1 MRPKTLARAHPA
13 THYLTHSAK
22 DAVMLK
28 VAIQMDPVEAVNID
42 SDTTWL
48 MMMTAQER
56 GHALW
61 IYDFRT
67 LALEN
72 GRLYC
77 RARPARLAQIQG
89 HHADLGDEVKLDLQC
104 DVDVILMRQ
113 DPPFD
118 MAYVTATYLLETVHP
133 GTLVI
138 NDPAEV
144 RSAPEKLLVT
154 QFPDLTPPTLISS
167 DPVALVD
174 FHRRHGDVV
183 LKPLHG
189 AAGSG
194 VVRLKA
200 EDPNL
205 EALIEIH
212 AMGSRDPLVIQKFI
226 PAVSKGDKR
235 ILLVDGEPVGAINRI
250 PAKDQ
255 VRSNLR
261 VGGTAAPV
269 ELTPRDLEICKAIG
283 PTLKARGLI
292 FVGIDVIGDW
302 MTEINVTSP
311 TGAQQLKQFTG
322 TDATAAMWAVIEKK
336 KG

>member
-1 MRPKTLARAHPA
+1 MT
-13 THYLTHSAK
+13 
-22 DAVMLK
+22 LK
-28 VAIQMDPVEAVNID
+28 VAIQMDPIEAVNIE
-42 SDTTWL
+42 SDTTFL
-48 MMMTAQER
+48 MAETAQAR
-56 GHALW
+56 GHRLW
-61 IYDFRT
+61 VYDFRT
-67 LALEN
+67 LALEE

-77 RARPARLAQIQG
+77 RARPVAVRRKAGDHVDFGDPVRL
-89 HHADLGDEVKLDLQC
+89 DLGQ
-104 DVDVILMRQ
+104 DVDVVLMRQ

-118 MAYVTATYLLETVHP
+118 MAYVTATYLLETIHP
-133 GTLVI
+133 STLVV

-154 QFPDLTPPTLISS
+154 RFPDLTPPTLISS
-167 DPVALVD
+167 DPVQLGD
-174 FHRRHGDVV
+174 FHRRHGEVV

-200 EDPNL
+200 DDPNL
-205 EALIEIH
+205 DARIEIH

-226 PAVSKGDKR
+226 PAVSRGDKR

-269 ELTPRDLEICKAIG
+269 ELTPRDLEICAAIG
-283 PTLKARGLI
+283 PTLKERGLI

-302 MTEINVTSP
+302 LTEINVTSP
-311 TGAQQLKQFTG
+311 TGAQQLKTFTG
-322 TDATAAMWAVIEKK
+322 VDATARMWEVIEAKRAAQVA
-336 KG
+336 

>member
-1 MRPKTLARAHPA
+1 
-13 THYLTHSAK
+13 
-22 DAVMLK
+22 MLK
-28 VAIQMDPVEAVNID
+28 IAIQMDPIEGVNIE

-48 MMMTAQER
+48 QAMEAQNR
-56 GHALW
+56 GYPIW
-61 IYDFRT
+61 VYDFRT
-67 LALEN
+67 LALED
-72 GRLYC
+72 GRLFC
-77 RARPARLAQIQG
+77 RARPVTLRQTV
-89 HHADLGDEVKLDLQC
+89 GDHVSFGEEVKLDLGA

-133 GTLVI
+133 KTLVV

-154 QFPDLTPPTLISS
+154 RFPGLTPPTLISS

-174 FHRRHGDVV
+174 FHKRHGDVV

-200 EDPNL
+200 DDPNL
-205 EALIEIH
+205 EALVEIH
-212 AMGSRDPLVIQKFI
+212 ATGSRDPLVIQKFV

-235 ILLVDGEPVGAINRI
+235 IILIDGAPVGAINRI

-269 ELTPRDLEICKAIG
+269 ELTPRDLEICAAIG

-292 FVGIDVIGDW
+292 FVGIDVIGDYL
-302 MTEINVTSP
+302 TEINVTSP
-311 TGAQQLKQFTG
+311 TGAQQLKRFTG
-322 TDATAAMWAVIEKK
+322 VDAAALMWDAIEAKRASA
-336 KG
+336 

>member
-1 MRPKTLARAHPA
+1 MT
-13 THYLTHSAK
+13 
-22 DAVMLK
+22 LK
-28 VAIQMDPVEAVNID
+28 VAIQMDPIEAVNVE
-42 SDTTWL
+42 SDTTFL
-48 MMMTAQER
+48 MALTGQER
-56 GHALW
+56 GHHLW
-61 IYDFRT
+61 VYDFRT
-67 LALEN
+67 LALEE

-77 RARPARLAQIQG
+77 RARSVTVQRVQGDHVTFGDWERL
-89 HHADLGDEVKLDLQC
+89 DLGR

-133 GTLVI
+133 RTLVV

-154 QFPDLTPPTLISS
+154 RFPDLTPPTLVSS
-167 DPVALVD
+167 DPVALVA
-174 FHRRHGDVV
+174 FHEKHGDVV

-200 EDPNL
+200 GDPNL
-205 EALIEIH
+205 EAMIEIH
-212 AMGSRDPLVIQKFI
+212 AMASRDPLVIQKFI
-226 PAVSKGDKR
+226 PAVSAGDKR

-269 ELTPRDLEICKAIG
+269 DLTARDKEICAAIG
-283 PTLKARGLI
+283 PTLKERGLI

-302 MTEINVTSP
+302 LTEINVTSP
-311 TGAQQLKQFTG
+311 TGAQQLLNFTG
-322 TDATAAMWAVIEKK
+322 VDATAAMWDVIEKK
-336 KG
+336 RAA

>member
-1 MRPKTLARAHPA
+1 
-13 THYLTHSAK
+13 
-22 DAVMLK
+22 MLK
-28 VAIQMDPVEAVNID
+28 VAIQMDPIEAVNIA
-42 SDTTWL
+42 SDTTFFL
-48 MMMTAQER
+48 AMEAQQR
-56 GHALW
+56 GHKLW
-61 IYDFRT
+61 VYDFRT
-67 LALEN
+67 LALED
-72 GRLYC
+72 GALFC
-77 RARPARLAQIQG
+77 RARPALIRQVFG
-89 HHADLGDEVKLDLQC
+89 DHVTLGDEVKLDLGK

-118 MAYVTATYLLETVHP
+118 MAYVTSTYLLETVHP
-133 GTLVI
+133 KTLVV

-154 QFPDLTPPTLISS
+154 HFPGLTPPTLISS

-174 FHRRHGDVV
+174 FHERHGDVV

-194 VVRLKA
+194 VVKLKA
-200 EDPNL
+200 GDPNL
-205 EALIEIH
+205 EALVEIH
-212 AMGSRDPLVIQKFI
+212 MTGSRDPLVIQKFI

-235 ILLVDGEPVGAINRI
+235 IILIDGEPVGAINRI

-269 ELTPRDLEICKAIG
+269 ELTERDREICTAIG

-292 FVGIDVIGDW
+292 FVGIDVIGDYL
-302 MTEINVTSP
+302 TEINVTSP
-311 TGAQQLKQFTG
+311 TGAVQLKEFTG
-322 TDATAAMWAVIEKK
+322 IDAAAVLWDVIEAKHIPTA
-336 KG
+336 

>member
-1 MRPKTLARAHPA
+1 MRI
-13 THYLTHSAK
+13 
-22 DAVMLK
+22 
-28 VAIQMDPVEAVNID
+28 AIQMDPIEAVNID

-48 MMMTAQER
+48 MATEAQNR
-56 GHALW
+56 GYPIW
-61 IYDFRT
+61 VYDFRT
-67 LALEN
+67 LALDE

-77 RARPARLAQIQG
+77 RARPVTLRQVE
-89 HHADLGDEVKLDLQC
+89 GDHVTFGEEVKLDLGK
-104 DVDVILMRQ
+104 DVDVILMSQ

-133 GTLVI
+133 QTLVV
-138 NDPAEV
+138 NDPAQV

-154 QFPDLTPPTLISS
+154 HFPDLTPPTLISS
-167 DPVALVD
+167 DPVALID

-200 EDPNL
+200 DDPNL

-212 AMGSRDPLVIQKFI
+212 ATGSRDSLVIQKFL

-235 ILLVDGEPVGAINRI
+235 ILLIDGEPVGAINRV
-250 PAKDQ
+250 PLKDQ

-269 ELTPRDLEICKAIG
+269 ELTPRDLEICAAIG

-311 TGAQQLKQFTG
+311 TGAQQLKQFSG
-322 TDATAAMWAVIEKK
+322 VDAAALMWDAIEVKRTPSA
-336 KG
+336 

>member
-1 MRPKTLARAHPA
+1 
-13 THYLTHSAK
+13 
-22 DAVMLK
+22 MLR
-28 VAIQMDPVEAVNID
+28 VAIQMDPIEAVNIE
-42 SDTTWL
+42 SDTTFL
-48 MMMTAQER
+48 QAMEAQNR
-56 GHALW
+56 GYPVW
-61 IYDFRT
+61 VYDFRT
-67 LALEN
+67 LALED
-72 GRLYC
+72 GRLFC
-77 RARPARLAQIQG
+77 RARPATLRQTVG
-89 HHADLGDEVKLDLQC
+89 DHVSLGDDVKLDLSQ

-133 GTLVI
+133 KTLVV

-154 QFPDLTPPTLISS
+154 RFPGLTPPTLISS
-167 DPVALVD
+167 DPVALAD
-174 FHRRHGDVV
+174 FHRRHGEVV

-200 EDPNL
+200 DDPNL
-205 EALIEIH
+205 DALVEIH
-212 AMGSRDPLVIQKFI
+212 AVGSRDPLVIQKFL

-235 ILLVDGEPVGAINRI
+235 IILIDGEPVGAINRI

-269 ELTPRDLEICKAIG
+269 ELTERDREICAAIG
-283 PTLKARGLI
+283 PTLRERGLI

-302 MTEINVTSP
+302 LTEINVTSP
-311 TGAQQLKQFTG
+311 TGAQQLKRFTG
-322 TDATAAMWAVIEKK
+322 VDAAALMWDAIEKK
-336 KG
+336 RAA

>member
-1 MRPKTLARAHPA
+1 
-13 THYLTHSAK
+13 
-22 DAVMLK
+22 MLR
-28 VAIQMDPVEAVNID
+28 VAIQMDPVEAVDIA
-42 SDTTWL
+42 SDTTF
-48 MMMTAQER
+48 MMALSAQTR

-61 IYDFRT
+61 VYDFRT
-67 LALEN
+67 LALDE
-72 GRLYC
+72 GRLSC
-77 RARPARLAQIQG
+77 RARPMTVRETAG
-89 HHADLGDEVKLDLQC
+89 DHVTLGETVKLDLAE

-133 GTLVI
+133 KTLVV

-154 QFPDLTPPTLISS
+154 QFPGLTPPTLVSS

-174 FHRRHGDVV
+174 FHKRHGDVV

-194 VVRLKA
+194 VVKLKA
-200 EDPNL
+200 DDPNL

-212 AMGSRDPLVIQKFI
+212 ATGSRDPLVIQKFL

-235 ILLVDGEPVGAINRI
+235 IILIDGEPVGAINRV

-261 VGGTAAPV
+261 VGGTAAAV
-269 ELTPRDLEICKAIG
+269 ELTARDREICAAIG

-302 MTEINVTSP
+302 LTEINVTSP
-311 TGAQQLKQFTG
+311 TGAQQMKRFTG
-322 TDATAAMWAVIEKK
+322 VDATALMWDVVEKK
-336 KG
+336 LSDRT